1 MLYGALET
9 GGSRTI
15 CAVGD
20 ESGQVLEKEVI
31 ITSTPDETMAKVL
44 EYFRAKLEVPEGEEA
59 ICALGVGSFGPVDVR
74 KHSKTYGNVLN
85 TPKIA
90 WRNYPIVQTLK
101 DALNIPV
108 GLDTDVNAALLGEV
122 VWGAAKGLSDAVYI
136 KIGAGIGMGAIS
148 GGHLIHGMLHPEI
161 GHIKMVRVEGDTYK
175 GHCPNHGACFEGM
188 ACGPAIHDRWGKSPK
203 ELADNAQVW
212 EFEARYISQALTAVT
227 LMLSPQKIILGGG
240 VMHQS
245 KLFPLIRKYLLEE
258 INNYIDTKELR
269 NIDSY
274 VVPAALNDNQGIMG
288 ALKLAEIAA
297 TDAAK

>member
-9 GGSRTI
+9 GGSRVI

-20 ESGQVLEKEVI
+20 ENGQILEKEVI
-31 ITSTPDETMAKVL
+31 PTTTPDETMTKIL
-44 EYFRAKLEVPEGEEA
+44 EYFRPKLNVPEGEEA
-59 ICALGVGSFGPVDVR
+59 ITALGVGSFGPIDVR
-74 KHSKTYGNVLN
+74 KHSKSYGTVLN

-108 GLDTDVNAALLGEV
+108 GLDTDVNAAILGEV
-122 VWGAAKGLSDAVYI
+122 AFGAAKGLSDAVYI
-136 KIGAGIGMGAIS
+136 KIGTGVGMGAIS

-161 GHIKMVRVEGDTYK
+161 GHIKMIPVEGDTFK
-175 GHCPNHGACFEGM
+175 GNCPNHVACFEGM
-188 ACGPAIHDRWGKSPK
+188 ACGPAIHERWGKSPK
-203 ELADNAQVW
+203 ELADEPQVW

-240 VMHQS
+240 VMHQT

-258 INNYIDTKELR
+258 INDYIDTKELR

-274 VVPAALNDNQGIMG
+274 VVPAALNDNQGIIG
-288 ALKLAEIAA
+288 ALKLAEMASI
-297 TDAAK
+297 DAEK